1 MKSCNQIIAA
11 GEKNCCC
18 AEPMTNVPLN
28 GELYNKKEARVSQ
41 LMLMRAASQGK
52 KKKKAHFKHYTFI
65 FLYFGRKGLKISNL
79 ELAQCCIHL
88 ENNCRFRAQIQRL
101 EICSGS
107 VVEQLSHLFLQV
119 NCEYKQEC
127 SK

>member
-1 MKSCNQIIAA
+1 
-11 GEKNCCC
+11 
-18 AEPMTNVPLN
+18 MTNVSLN

-101 EICSGS
+101 EICSPTSSSKSTANTNKNAPSRGLRGIPS
-107 VVEQLSHLFLQV
+107 EITVHLPPLPP
-119 NCEYKQEC
+119 
-127 SK
+127 SI